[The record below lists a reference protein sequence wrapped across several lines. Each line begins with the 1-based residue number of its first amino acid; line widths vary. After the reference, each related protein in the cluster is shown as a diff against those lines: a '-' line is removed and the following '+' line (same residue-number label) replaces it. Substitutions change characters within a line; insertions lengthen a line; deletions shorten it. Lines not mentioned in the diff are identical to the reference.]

1 MEDVRAPLPPR
12 PQRFMDQF
20 RALIRSRQLAYKTE
34 QTYCIWVKDFIR
46 FHGRRHPA
54 EMGTDQVDTYLSYL
68 AVQRHVSVAT
78 QRTALNALVFLY
90 RHMLRRE
97 LGRLEYQPSQR
108 PRTLPSVFSHAEACS
123 VIERLN
129 GPARLAASLMYGSG
143 LRVMEAVRLRVHD
156 IDFASACIVVREAK
170 GGKWRRTLLPRTLEE
185 SLRNQIQVA
194 LALHQ
199 RDLQEGYGAVYLP
212 HALARKYPRAERQPG
227 WQYLFPAMNR
237 SEDPRSPGTWRR
249 HHLGEQSVQRA
260 VRVAIEASGIHRKA
274 GCHTF
279 RHSFAT
285 NLLRNGVDIRNIQE
299 ILGHAH
305 ITTTQIYTHVIG
317 VHERGMISPMDA
329 RA

>member
-1 MEDVRAPLPPR
+1 MDDVRAPLPAQ
-12 PQRFMDQF
+12 PQRFMDKF

-34 QTYCIWVKDFIR
+34 QTYCLWVKDFIR
-46 FHGRRHPA
+46 FHGRRHPDG
-54 EMGTDQVDTYLSYL
+54 MGADEVDAYLGHL
-68 AVQRHVSVAT
+68 ALQRNVSVAT

-90 RHMLRRE
+90 RHLLRRE
-97 LGRLEYQPSQR
+97 LGGLNYQPSQR
-108 PRTLPSVFSHAEACS
+108 PRILPTVFSHPEACA
-123 VIERLN
+123 VIDRLD
-129 GPARLAASLMYGSG
+129 GLPRLAASLMYGSG
-143 LRVMEAVRLRVHD
+143 LRVMEAVRLRVQD
-156 IDFASACIVVREAK
+156 IDFSNACIMVREAK
-170 GGKWRRTLLPRTLEE
+170 GGKGRRTLLPRSLETE
-185 SLRNQIQVA
+185 LRTQIQVV

-199 RDLQEGYGAVYLP
+199 QDLQQGYGAVYLP
-212 HALARKYPRAERQPG
+212 NALARKYPRAERQPG

-237 SEDPRSPGTWRR
+237 SEDPRSPGTLRR

-260 VRVAIEASGIHRKA
+260 VRAAIDASGIHRKA

-317 VHERGMISPMDA
+317 VHERGMISPIDA
-329 RA
+329 RS